1 MGQRRRGSGVAGPE
15 QKAGAMRETPGQASP
30 TIASALRPANC
41 QVNVETQ
48 RLVEEDLTQ
57 RSGNFFSD
65 KHSERKTVLDFQYI
79 DVAVAKAIEVLEH
92 LDYWSLQC
100 EVGALGLRSGTIFP
114 AELHLADHVGK

>member
-1 MGQRRRGSGVAGPE
+1 
-15 QKAGAMRETPGQASP
+15 MRETPGQASP

-65 KHSERKTVLDFQYI
+65 KHSEWKTVLDFQRF
-79 DVAVAKAIEVLEH
+79 DHAIAQLIQKSEQFDNL
-92 LDYWSLQC
+92 
-100 EVGALGLRSGTIFP
+100 
-114 AELHLADHVGK
+114 